1 MDKKFDIERIVKKAN
16 ILGQRV
22 EHNDWAAI
30 VESKNGKK
38 LITKHGTL
46 GFSHGNLQLIQ
57 DFAVWSEED
66 SVTYETEYKIYSKHS
81 LKPLLPR
88 SKILGIDIAFHRI
101 YGEALL
107 VETNYRKYI
116 INPDGK
122 TLKLSSFLSKHC
134 YSIEIQR
141 VYGVPKIGLVGYMDY
156 PEIDCWISLDLTEI
170 NNPVYF
176 NDAVINKIYKRKILE
191 EKQATKK
198 EQESYKR

>member
-1 MDKKFDIERIVKKAN
+1 MCLRKAPKIVQKNIDGERIVKKAN

-46 GFSHGNLQLIQ
+46 EFTHGNLHLIQ

-81 LKPLLPR
+81 SKPLLPR
-88 SKILGIDIAFHRI
+88 SKILDIDVAFHREH
-101 YGEALL
+101 GEALL
-107 VETNYRKYI
+107 VGTKYRKYI

-141 VYGVPKIGLVGYMDY
+141 VYGVPKIGLVGY
-156 PEIDCWISLDLTEI
+156 IDLKEI

-176 NDAVINKIYKRKILE
+176 NDAVINDIYKRKILE
-191 EKQATKK
+191 EKQDTKK

>member
-66 SVTYETEYKIYSKHS
+66 SVTYETEYKIFSKHS

-134 YSIEIQR
+134 YSIEIQT
-141 VYGVPKIGLVGYMDY
+141 VYGVPKIGLVGYIDY
-156 PEIDCWISLDLTEI
+156 PEIDCWISLDLKEI
-170 NNPVYF
+170 NNPIYF